1 MSSARRTVILGI
13 RQATKEG
20 VRHAGLG
27 KRLSEA
33 VLPKPLLRL
42 MGVNRTSAPTSRRP
56 STSEATALPCAMI
69 PRAVGAADGRTGA
82 FWPSTGP
89 AAKAQARA
97 PSATALHAARTV
109 TPLERPAKIF
119 SGFLPNDLQKPVRG
133 LIHSLD
139 QAPDGYFTVGVA
151 GFEPTTSSSRTKR
164 AAKLRYTPVS
174 LLSRRRRLL

>member
-1 MSSARRTVILGI
+1 MAEGSEPYI
-13 RQATKEG
+13 RAHIET
-20 VRHAGLG
+20 
-27 KRLSEA
+27 A
-33 VLPKPLLRL
+33 VDERGDGP
-42 MGVNRTSAPTSRRP
+42 
-56 STSEATALPCAMI
+56 AMCQI

-97 PSATALHAARTV
+97 PSATTLHAARTV

-151 GFEPTTSSSRTKR
+151 GFEPTTSSSRMR
-164 AAKLRYTPVS
+164 FGW
-174 LLSRRRRLL
+174 